1 MSVNLVIDKDWKGN
15 DSGVEPYHVDFS
27 ISQTTGDVM
36 IAIDAPFFNDPKP
49 PQPQGKVDNL
59 YDYEVVELFIS
70 GYSSTYH
77 DECPYL
83 EIEVGPH
90 GHYFLAFFLHEADF
104 DNVDTTI
111 DFENMPRMKIDYEKK
126 RWKCEISVPSFLLPE
141 PMCGE
146 DLSVCWRVN
155 AYAIFGT
162 ENNRKYLA
170 HSSVPGSKPNFH
182 QLEYFREIKLFETME
197 VRDQVDRT
205 ISIASEKL
213 KMKSGNSATV
223 NIGGETVFDITQ
235 QLRQVVF
242 QEDESGGLDKEDK
255 VDLLT
260 VDQVARQIRDRLL
273 KSNIPSTLLDLEEKF
288 QRQIQADEFV
298 VLHDMVWKRKSLS
311 YRRRKLILTSK
322 PRLFYLDSKG
332 EYRGQVPW
340 TMTKRLKLLKV
351 RFLVLYLSNSCGN
364 YPTFIDQ

>member
-1 MSVNLVIDKDWKGN
+1 MSASVAITKDFQGKDSLV
-15 DSGVEPYHVDFS
+15 DSYTIQFS
-27 ISQTTGDVM
+27 IAQTTGDVV
-36 IAIDAPFFNDPKP
+36 IAIDAPFHNDPKP
-49 PQPQGKVDNL
+49 PHPQGKVDNL
-59 YDYEVVELFIS
+59 YDYEVVEIFI
-70 GYSSTYH
+70 GGFPSTYH

-90 GHYFLAFFLHEADF
+90 GHYFLAFFLQEADF
-104 DNVDTTI
+104 DNVDTSI
-111 DFENMPRMKIDYEKK
+111 DFENRPRTKIDLEKK

-155 AYAIFGT
+155 AFAIFG
-162 ENNRKYLA
+162 EDKNRTYLA
-170 HSSVPGSKPNFH
+170 YSPVPGEKPNFH
-182 QLEYFREIKLFETME
+182 QLESFKEIQLFETME

-205 ISIASEKL
+205 ISIATEKIKL
-213 KMKSGNSATV
+213 KTTHNSKQDTIQA
-223 NIGGETVFDITQ
+223 ESVFDITQ

-242 QEDESGGLDKEDK
+242 QEEENGVLDKDDK
-255 VDLLT
+255 VDMIT
-260 VDQVARQIRDRLL
+260 VDQAARQIRERLI
-273 KSNIPSTLLDLEEKF
+273 KSSIPSHLFELEEKY

-322 PRLFYLDSKG
+322 PRLFYLDSNG

-340 TMTKRLKLLKV
+340 TMTKRLKLTKV
-351 RFLVLYLSNSCGN
+351 RMFIFYICNS
-364 YPTFIDQ
+364 

>member
-1 MSVNLVIDKDWKGN
+1 MSVNLVINKDWRGQE
-15 DSGVEPYHVDFS
+15 SLVAPYNVDFL

-36 IAIDAPFFNDPKP
+36 ITIDAPFHNDPKP
-49 PQPQGKVDNL
+49 PYSPGKVDNL
-59 YDYEVVELFIS
+59 YDYEVVEVFIS
-70 GYSSTYH
+70 GYPSSYH
-77 DECPYL
+77 EDCPYL

-90 GHYFLAFFLHEADF
+90 GHYFLGFFLQEADF
-104 DNVDTTI
+104 DNVDTSI

-155 AYAIFGT
+155 TYAIFGVD
-162 ENNRKYLA
+162 ENRKYLA
-170 HSSVPGSKPNFH
+170 YSPVPGKTPNFH
-182 QLEYFREIKLFETME
+182 RLDCFQEIRLFETIE

-205 ISIASEKL
+205 ISIATEKI
-213 KMKSGNSATV
+213 KEKSNNTV
-223 NIGGETVFDITQ
+223 KFDDSNNETVFDITQ
-235 QLRQVVF
+235 QLRQIVF
-242 QEDESGGLDKEDK
+242 QEEESGIQDSTDK
-255 VDLLT
+255 VDLVT
-260 VDQVARQIRDRLL
+260 VDQIARQIRDRLL
-273 KSNIPSTLLDLEEKF
+273 TSSIPSTLLELEEKF

-351 RFLVLYLSNSCGN
+351 S
-364 YPTFIDQ
+364 